1 MLCVIPE
8 RNSRTLSFV
17 FFNFLF
23 SLFLFYFL
31 VYIYGCTHI
40 YCIVVFLFCFVSL
53 PTRPQPS
60 SKSCSTHTICYLV
73 AVAATTSV
81 IFADDLFF
89 SGTFDN
95 VSTCATTDFAKAF
108 VFSEIS
114 YPPSNTLQIL
124 P

>member
-31 VYIYGCTHI
+31 VYIYGYPYILYSCL
-40 YCIVVFLFCFVSL
+40 LFCFVSL
-53 PTRPQPS
+53 PTHPQPS